1 MTDRLKSHPPAIRR
15 KRGSVAQAQGLAAES
30 EVAQALMAEGWQ
42 ILGQRCRTPA
52 GEIDLAIERDGL
64 LVFVEVKQR
73 PSLAEAAHALSRR
86 QIERLCLAAE
96 IWMAEHPGHGGAGVR
111 FDLLLRDPEGKMRRI
126 ADAFRIG
133 LA

>member
-1 MTDRLKSHPPAIRR
+1 
-15 KRGSVAQAQGLAAES
+15 
-30 EVAQALMAEGWQ
+30 MAEGWQ
-42 ILGQRCRTPA
+42 ILGQRCRTAA

-96 IWMAEHPGHGGAGVR
+96 IWMAEHPGHGGNGVR

-126 ADAFRIG
+126 ADAFRPG
-133 LA
+133 LG

>member
-1 MTDRLKSHPPAIRR
+1 MTDRHISSPKVARR
-15 KRGSVAQAQGLAAES
+15 QRGSVAQVQGLAAES

-42 ILGQRCRTPA
+42 VLGQRCRTAA

-96 IWMAEHPGHGGAGVR
+96 IWMAEHPGHGGNGVR

-126 ADAFRIG
+126 TDAFRPG
-133 LA
+133 LG